1 MFRLTSI
8 RTLRPT
14 RATIAAA
21 TLGLLLTSACGGETT
36 SGSAPDAAPEA
47 EQQAP
52 ATYDALLVEIAAE
65 GLASADRSA
74 WLAERAADEGEVVL
88 YGGGGD
94 PELYEAL
101 ELAFE
106 AEYPDIDLA
115 WLLIEPGEF
124 EARVSSERAAERG
137 LYDVVLTSAT
147 LTARLIDP
155 GYVAV
160 HAGVIAPDGF
170 PEAYV
175 DDHTVGITQNPTV
188 VPVVTSRTSLEDAPQ
203 TLDDFLQPQHAGCSL
218 PETPS
223 WVVGLV
229 AALGAEGAEAWFQ
242 GFLDNGGL
250 MVTSGNE
257 ELQRLVAGETDCLV
271 HAQAG
276 DVLELAE
283 AGAPIDFVQLEQG
296 PATVTS
302 VSLSSAPANPYG
314 AALLGLWLSGP
325 EGARINLEV
334 ARRIPVL
341 PVGALAFERLEA
353 WRDPAS
359 DEARR
364 TLPITS
370 AVARANSDTAVD
382 LLERYHAPN
391 VLPG

>member
-1 MFRLTSI
+1 MSSTIPLPRAR
-8 RTLRPT
+8 RT
-14 RATIAAA
+14 AVAALV
-21 TLGLLLTSACGGETT
+21 LGLLLATGCSAGTV
-36 SGSAPDAAPEA
+36 APDAAPDATPDAEA
-47 EQQAP
+47 SAP
-52 ATYDALLVEIAAE
+52 ETYDALLAGIAAE
-65 GLASADRSA
+65 GRTSDERSA
-74 WLAERAADEGEVVL
+74 WLAERAAEEGEVVL

-106 AEYPDIDLA
+106 AEHPDIDMS

-124 EARVSSERAAERG
+124 EARVTAERAAERG

-155 GYVAV
+155 GYVAM

-175 DDHTVGITQNPTV
+175 DDHTVGITFNPTV
-188 VPVVTSRTSLEDAPQ
+188 VPVATERASLEDAPR
-203 TLDDFLQPQHAGCSL
+203 TFDDYLQPEHAGCVL
-218 PETPS
+218 PDTPS

-229 AALGAEGAEAWFQ
+229 AALGSEGAEAWFQ

-250 MVTSGNE
+250 MAGSGGT
-257 ELQRLVAGETDCLV
+257 ELQRLVAGEIDCLV
-271 HAQAG
+271 HVQAS
-276 DVLELAE
+276 DVLQLA
-283 AGAPIDFVQLEQG
+283 ADGAPVDFVQLEQG
-296 PATVTS
+296 PATVTA
-302 VSLSSAPANPYG
+302 VSLSSAPPHPHA

-325 EGARINLEV
+325 EGARINLEIEG
-334 ARRIPVL
+334 RIPVQ
-341 PVGALAFERLEA
+341 PVGELAFERLEA

-364 TLPITS
+364 TLAITS
-370 AVARANSDTAVD
+370 AVARANAATAAD